1 MNPIRRLS
9 RGALIVQDISPVN
22 PSDGM
27 KIVLQ
32 QDRYISMLTR
42 SLSHLPARFQRH
54 QRPWPSMLS
63 CHQEST
69 FLPNVWL
76 GLLHLLGP
84 VVRTSV
90 SANLGLNFN
99 PGFFFLLPKA
109 LFRIIFS
116 ILFRVSEYPIIKLK
130 ATKIKLNLLFKL
142 SYLSSNFT
150 LTLGYL
156 NPASSNPALVYIGET
171 GRTLRQRFGEHLRSI
186 EKNLPGF
193 PVAEHFDT
201 AGHSI
206 NDALVPG
213 IMLCG
218 ENAQRKRLEMR
229 LIFQLGTSHLCGLN
243 SDFRFL
249 QAEHG
254 AARAQQSFLSVFIF
268 SFMRVS
274 KPCNNSNVLV
284 TSLMKGQA

>member
-1 MNPIRRLS
+1 MSHLNPIRRSS

-42 SLSHLPARFQRH
+42 SPAHLPARFQRH

-99 PGFFFLLPKA
+99 PGFFFLLSKA

-116 ILFRVSEYPIIKLK
+116 ILFRLSEGK
-130 ATKIKLNLLFKL
+130 
-142 SYLSSNFT
+142 
-150 LTLGYL
+150 
-156 NPASSNPALVYIGET
+156 
-171 GRTLRQRFGEHLRSI
+171 
-186 EKNLPGF
+186 
-193 PVAEHFDT
+193 
-201 AGHSI
+201 
-206 NDALVPG
+206 
-213 IMLCG
+213 
-218 ENAQRKRLEMR
+218 EN
-229 LIFQLGTSHLCGLN
+229 
-243 SDFRFL
+243 
-249 QAEHG
+249 
-254 AARAQQSFLSVFIF
+254 
-268 SFMRVS
+268 
-274 KPCNNSNVLV
+274 
-284 TSLMKGQA
+284 